1 MSGSRVARAVAWHDE
16 RVSDANGDRADDRL
30 GMILGYRGV
39 HDPSDQSMPDAEMVA
54 PEIVQMPF
62 WTPGMCAAVIEAA
75 EATGRFEPNPDDP
88 VPGHE
93 VSLAL
98 ISPVLFAEFQ
108 DDIGRRA
115 WPALRSFWPLIDY
128 HGLRDAFVIR
138 YRAGEQESLRMHS
151 DIAQVSATIRL
162 NADHEGAWLHF
173 PRQGFDNRSQPV
185 GSLLAWPSLVTHP
198 HEATRL
204 ESGVKYG
211 LTVWC
216 DLPSVE
222 VDGYL

>member
-1 MSGSRVARAVAWHDE
+1 MGAAISWHDE
-16 RVSDANGDRADDRL
+16 RVSAANDPSTIDPLA
-30 GMILGYRGV
+30 MVLGYRGV
-39 HDPSDQSMPDAEMVA
+39 TDPVDGSVPTAEMVA
-54 PEIVQMPF
+54 GEIVQMPF
-62 WTPGMCAAVIEAA
+62 WTPEMCAAVIAAA

-88 VPGHE
+88 IPGHE
-93 VSLAL
+93 VSLAM

-115 WPALRSFWPLIDY
+115 WPALQQFWPLIDY

-162 NADHEGAWLHF
+162 NDDHEGAWLSF
-173 PRQGFDNRSQPV
+173 PRQGFDNRHQPV
-185 GSLLAWPSLVTHP
+185 GSMLAWPSLVTHP

-216 DLPSVE
+216 DLPSAE